1 MPWKAAVQAT
11 TKWILPKSEDGTVGT
26 QCILPIPSRGRPTPY
41 PAQQATRSWLYV
53 SESRSVVP
61 DSLRPHG
68 LCSPWNSLG
77 QNIGVGS
84 LSLLQ
89 GIFPTQGSNPGPLHR
104 RHTLYHLSRKGSP
117 RILEWV
123 AYPFSR
129 GSSWPRNQ
137 TGVSCISGRFFTNWV
152 MREALTLCKSWIKIV
167 PDRRVKTKR
176 CCGGFGGK
184 RCSQYCNKKGLGKS
198 L

>member
-1 MPWKAAVQAT
+1 MEQLDPVYTPHSKQR
-11 TKWILPKSEDGTVGT
+11 EDHSYPT
-26 QCILPIPSRGRPTPY
+26 Q
-41 PAQQATRSWLYV
+41 QDTRRWLYV
-53 SESRSVVP
+53 SESCSVVS

-77 QNIGVGS
+77 QNIEVGS
-84 LSLLQ
+84 LSFLQ
-89 GIFPTQGSNPGPLHR
+89 GIFPTQGSNPGLLHCR
-104 RHTLYHLSRKGSP
+104 CTVYHLSHKGSP

-137 TGVSCISGRFFTNWV
+137 TGVSCIAGGFFTNWV
-152 MREALTLCKSWIKIV
+152 MREALTLCKSWIKTV

-176 CCGGFGGK
+176 RCRGWGK
-184 RCSQYCNKKGLGKS
+184 RCSQYCNNKGLGKNLQS
-198 L
+198 FALLGSKTTSS